1 MVVKCCHRV
10 IFLLTL
16 SFFLLSLQKLDK
28 KLHTVYFS
36 VDKLACQ
43 QKQLI
48 LIMMMLLSILSFY
61 SNVVDVQVADCICL
75 MSLDK
80 MEAVPVD
87 THVWQLAV
95 REYRL
100 SGLSNSKSLTD
111 AIYKQIGM
119 RHLLLLLN

>member
-1 MVVKCCHRV
+1 
-10 IFLLTL
+10 
-16 SFFLLSLQKLDK
+16 
-28 KLHTVYFS
+28 
-36 VDKLACQ
+36 
-43 QKQLI
+43 
-48 LIMMMLLSILSFY
+48 MMLLSILSFY